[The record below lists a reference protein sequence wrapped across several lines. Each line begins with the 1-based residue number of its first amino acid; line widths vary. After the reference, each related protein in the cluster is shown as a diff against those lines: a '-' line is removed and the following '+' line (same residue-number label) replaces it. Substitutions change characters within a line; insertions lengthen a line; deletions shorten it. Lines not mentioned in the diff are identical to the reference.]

1 MLFRVILTLM
11 MGVGAV
17 QAQEAAVTAPDAAMG
32 FAAMPQKALKKLRAA
47 PEVFLQDAAVVIYG
61 FGANGGIDL
70 AGIDGF
76 IAAER
81 ARFRAREMAR
91 YLAADLDN
99 DGDIALAEMAL
110 LADAAAAGKRGRLQ
124 RGYDQADADAN
135 GVLTVAELRG
145 FAQTVALGQMT
156 DADADDLRG
165 LLMFD
170 ADGNG
175 TVAMEEVAAGVSA
188 LVEGGA
194 TEG

>member
-1 MLFRVILTLM
+1 MLLRAMMILM
-11 MGVGAV
+11 MGLGTV
-17 QAQEAAVTAPDAAMG
+17 QAQDVADPDSAVGMQ
-32 FAAMPQKALKKLRAA
+32 AMPEKALKKLRAA
-47 PEVFLQDAAVVIYG
+47 PEVFLQDAAEVIYG
-61 FGANGGIDL
+61 FGAKGGIDL

-99 DGDIALAEMAL
+99 DGDISRAEMAL

-124 RGYDQADADAN
+124 RGYDQADANAN

-145 FAQTVALGQMT
+145 FAQGVALVQMT
-156 DADADDLRG
+156 DADAEALRG
-165 LLMFD
+165 LMLFD
-170 ADGNG
+170 ADDNG

-188 LVEGGA
+188 LVEAGAVGG
-194 TEG
+194 